1 VCSSEEERETWS
13 LLKIMFEEE
22 ARVQLLTHFG
32 FSAKPTENGD
42 ASPLEDDTLVNEE
55 LLKLSLNDNNGPPSE
70 DALLPTPPVI
80 SMLEERTL
88 ESPDDVEDFF
98 DKLETPPTPTEGNG
112 PLLETPSTEEKEEA
126 HVAEQEAG
134 VVEVP
139 VTTTEAG
146 EEAADSESEAAIQ
159 RALVAGDFKAA
170 VDHCLAANRM
180 ADALVIAGVGGA
192 TLWESTQNIYI
203 QRTQKPYLKV
213 TLQ

>member
-1 VCSSEEERETWS
+1 MS

-22 ARVQLLTHFG
+22 ARVQLLMHFG

-55 LLKLSLNDNNGPPSE
+55 LLKLSLNDNNSLPSE

-80 SMLEERTL
+80 YMVEERTL

-98 DKLETPPTPTEGNG
+98 DKLAPPTPTKGNG
-112 PLLETPSTEEKEEA
+112 PPLETPSSEEKEEA

-139 VTTTEAG
+139 VTTTKAG
-146 EEAADSESEAAIQ
+146 KEAADSESEAAI
-159 RALVAGDFKAA
+159 
-170 VDHCLAANRM
+170 
-180 ADALVIAGVGGA
+180 
-192 TLWESTQNIYI
+192 
-203 QRTQKPYLKV
+203 
-213 TLQ
+213 